1 MKPSIQW
8 RPNPL
13 WHATPIVHDAVGGY
27 ETEIIR
33 RTSAGRTLTFGDAAL
48 YLWFGTE
55 HQMTEEQRLAYNV
68 RQLGVTGAAEYE
80 RSETERRNKRLA
92 K

>member
-1 MKPSIQW
+1 MSMYW
-8 RPNPL
+8 SSNPL
-13 WHATPIVHDAVGGY
+13 RHPTPMWMEAVGGY
-27 ETEIIR
+27 ESEVIR
-33 RTSAGRTLTFGDAAL
+33 KSGKGWNMMLRDIAL

-55 HQMTEEQRLAYNV
+55 HQMTEEARLAYNV
-68 RQLGVTGAAEYE
+68 RQLGVTSAAEYE

>member
-1 MKPSIQW
+1 MMLRDI
-8 RPNPL
+8 
-13 WHATPIVHDAVGGY
+13 
-27 ETEIIR
+27 
-33 RTSAGRTLTFGDAAL
+33 AL

-55 HQMTEEQRLAYNV
+55 HQMTEDQRLAYNV